1 MKILYA
7 SFCLLLSQLRHEFS
21 FMQPGSIENRFSCTY
36 FKEDITFRH
45 CGLTW
50 EFNFITIQEPSSDR
64 FESMFMTTME
74 LEASKKNP
82 VNVELELK
90 VFFIA

>member
-1 MKILYA
+1 MRI
-7 SFCLLLSQLRHEFS
+7 
-21 FMQPGSIENRFSCTY
+21 N
-36 FKEDITFRH
+36 
-45 CGLTW
+45 
-50 EFNFITIQEPSSDR
+50 FNTNQEPSSDR

-90 VFFIA
+90 VFFITLNDCY